1 MLKREILRENLRENN
16 AHTGMPPLE
25 DSKTTGELMHILTGT
40 HTPKELDAYLET
52 HTLPDTCMDF
62 AGCFQ
67 HFLEIHDLKKSDIIR
82 TAQLDR
88 TYGYQILSGARQP
101 GRDKIL
107 ALCIAAGLTLRETQR
122 CLECAGEGILYARS
136 SRDAVIIYG
145 IEHHI
150 DVMRMN
156 ELLADKK
163 ERMLE

>member
-1 MLKREILRENLRENN
+1 MLKKENG
-16 AHTGMPPLE
+16 AHTGTPQTT
-25 DSKTTGELMHILTGT
+25 DSKTTGELLHILTST
-40 HTPKELDAYLET
+40 HSQKELDNYLET
-52 HTLPDTCMDF
+52 HTESDASMDF

-67 HFLEIHDLKKSDIIR
+67 HFLDIHGLKKSDIIR
-82 TAQLDR
+82 AAQLDR

-145 IEHHI
+145 IEHRM
-150 DVMRMN
+150 DVMQIN
-156 ELLADKK
+156 ELLVDKR
-163 ERMLE
+163 ERILE

>member
-1 MLKREILRENLRENN
+1 MLKKEND
-16 AHTGMPPLE
+16 APSGTPQTT
-25 DSKTTGELMHILTGT
+25 DSKTTGELLHILTST
-40 HTPKELDAYLET
+40 HSQKELDAYLET
-52 HTLPDTCMDF
+52 HAKPDASLDF

-82 TAQLDR
+82 AAQLDR

-145 IEHHI
+145 IEHRM
-150 DVMRMN
+150 DVMRIN
-156 ELLADKK
+156 ELLADKR
-163 ERMLE
+163 ELILE

>member
-1 MLKREILRENLRENN
+1 MLKKEND
-16 AHTGMPPLE
+16 AHAGAPQSADT
-25 DSKTTGELMHILTGT
+25 KTTGELLHILTST
-40 HTPKELDAYLET
+40 HSQKELDNYLET
-52 HTLPDTCMDF
+52 HAKPDASLDF

-82 TAQLDR
+82 AAQLDR

-145 IEHHI
+145 IEHRM
-150 DVMRMN
+150 DVMQIN

-163 ERMLE
+163 EHILE